1 MIYMKKIWGRG
12 FNMVNREVIKNKLI
26 HLEEYIND
34 LDAYHDLTLEELKN
48 NKVLF
53 RYLERTLHLAV
64 EAVLDIGGHIISDE
78 RLGSPSF
85 NSEIIEI
92 LAENNIIKEN
102 VDDYIEMAKFRN
114 IIVHDYADIDPE
126 ILLKIV
132 QEKTGDLKAIFKWY
146 RDYTLK

>member
-1 MIYMKKIWGRG
+1 MEKNWGRG
-12 FNMVNREVIKNKLI
+12 FNMVNNEIVKNKLI

-48 NKVLF
+48 DKVLF

-78 RLGSPSF
+78 RFGSPSF

-132 QEKTGDLKAIFKWY
+132 QEKTDDLKAIFKWY

>member
-1 MIYMKKIWGRG
+1 
-12 FNMVNREVIKNKLI
+12 MVNVEIVKEKLI

-34 LDAYHDLTLEELKN
+34 LDEYKDLKLEKLTTDKI
-48 NKVLF
+48 LF

-64 EAVLDIGGHIISDE
+64 EAILDIGSHIISDE
-78 RLGSPSF
+78 RLGNPKY

-102 VDDYIEMAKFRN
+102 VDDYIKMAQFRN

-126 ILLKIV
+126 ILLKIIK
-132 QEKTGDLKAIFKWY
+132 ENISDLKAIFKWY
-146 RDYTLK
+146 KDYIS

>member
-1 MIYMKKIWGRG
+1 MINVEII
-12 FNMVNREVIKNKLI
+12 REKLI

-34 LDAYHDLTLEELKN
+34 LDEYKDLKLEKLTSDKI
-48 NKVLF
+48 LF

-64 EAVLDIGGHIISDE
+64 EAILNIGIHIISDE
-78 RLGSPSF
+78 RLGNPKY

-102 VDDYIEMAKFRN
+102 VEDYIKMAQFRN

-126 ILLKIV
+126 ILLKIIK
-132 QEKTGDLKAIFKWY
+132 ENISDLKAIFKWY
-146 RDYTLK
+146 KDYIS

>member
-1 MIYMKKIWGRG
+1 MKKNWGRG
-12 FNMVNREVIKNKLI
+12 FNMVNNEIVKNKLI

-48 NKVLF
+48 DKVLF

-92 LAENNIIKEN
+92 LAKNNIIKEN

-132 QEKTGDLKAIFKWY
+132 QEKTDDLKAIFKWY

>member
-1 MIYMKKIWGRG
+1 MKKIWGRG
-12 FNMVNREVIKNKLI
+12 FNMVNREVVKNKLI

-34 LDAYHDLTLEELKN
+34 LDVYHDLTLEELKN

-132 QEKTGDLKAIFKWY
+132 QEKTDDLKAIFKWY

>member
-1 MIYMKKIWGRG
+1 MKKIWGRG
-12 FNMVNREVIKNKLI
+12 FNMVDREVIKNKLI

-48 NKVLF
+48 DKVLF

-132 QEKTGDLKAIFKWY
+132 QEKTDDLKAIFKWY

>member
-1 MIYMKKIWGRG
+1 
-12 FNMVNREVIKNKLI
+12 MVNREIVKNKLI

-48 NKVLF
+48 DKVLF

-92 LAENNIIKEN
+92 LAENNIIKKN
-102 VDDYIEMAKFRN
+102 VDDYIQMAKFRN
-114 IIVHDYADIDPE
+114 IIVYDYADIDAE

-132 QEKTGDLKAIFKWY
+132 QEKTDDLKAIFKWY